1 MPRFI
6 FLLATNIPARL
17 VNGSSTT
24 SGRLELF
31 YNGTWGTV
39 CDDSFSVNDAY
50 VACRMVGASG

>member
-1 MPRFI
+1 M
-6 FLLATNIPARL
+6 TNIRARV

-39 CDDSFSVNDAY
+39 CDDGFTQNDAA
-50 VACRMVGASG
+50 VACRMLGITG